1 MRPRFLIAATVAVS
15 LCGSLQSEA
24 QDGTNVLVIANGA
37 NRASVQIAEEYA
49 AARAV
54 PTDQLLRLK
63 ITNGEQLSR
72 ADFEQQIQSP
82 VAAWL
87 AAHGLQDR
95 ILYIVLTKGVPLQ
108 ISGSSGRQG
117 SSASV
122 DSELA
127 LLYRRLTGVSVPANG
142 PVPNPYFA
150 RTAEDI
156 KSAKPFNRA
165 TYDTYLVTRLD
176 GFTVADALGLITRGL
191 APRQDGRILMDAP
204 LVTGDPRVG
213 WMDEAASRLREGGFA
228 DRVVVENTGRALQN
242 EADVLGYMS
251 WGSND
256 PALNVRHPNLT
267 FVPGAVA
274 SMFLSSDARTFVE
287 PPSSWKPGPAL
298 PQNSYSGSS
307 QTLTGDLIRS
317 GITGVAGQ
325 VSEPYVDGAVRPD
338 ILFPAYLKGLNLA
351 EAFYLAT
358 PSLSW
363 QAVVIGDPLCAP
375 FRTAAFGES
384 QPDPPV
390 DADTELPA
398 HFSARRL
405 ATLQGRATAPA
416 LKLMLRAETRD
427 ARGDSEGALDALKK
441 ATTADSAS
449 TFVWHALAI
458 AHERRGDHAE
468 AAGDY
473 RQILALNATD
483 VVALNNLA
491 YNLTVHDNRPRE
503 GYVYAARAAALTRNP
518 TIDDTLGWIQ
528 HLLGDNTQALVL
540 LDRASRSLP
549 NNAEVQFHAAVVYAA
564 TGRVHEAEQLLKAAL
579 ALDPSFG
586 HRRDV
591 RDLQQTLRPK
601 Y

>member
-1 MRPRFLIAATVAVS
+1 VRPSLIVAATAALSV
-15 LCGSLQSEA
+15 CGSLQSEA
-24 QDGTNVLVIANGA
+24 QDGTNVLVIANAA
-37 NRASVQIAEEYA
+37 NSASVQIAEEYV

-54 PTDQLLRLK
+54 PNDQLLRLK
-63 ITNGEQLSR
+63 ITNSEQLSR
-72 ADFEQQIQSP
+72 ADFEQQIQGP

-87 AAHGLQDR
+87 ATHGLQDR

-117 SSASV
+117 SAASV
-122 DSELA
+122 DSELT
-127 LLYRRLTGVSVPANG
+127 LLYRRLTGVSVPING

-150 RTAEDI
+150 RSAEEI
-156 KSAKPFNRA
+156 KSPKPFNRA

-176 GFTVADALGLITRGL
+176 GFTTADALALITRGL

-213 WMDEAASRLREGGFA
+213 WMDEAANRLREGGFA

-256 PALNVRHPNLT
+256 PALYVRHPNLT
-267 FVPGAVA
+267 FIPGAVA

-287 PPSSWKPGPAL
+287 PPSSWKPGLL
-298 PQNSYSGSS
+298 PQNSYSGSAQS
-307 QTLTGDLIRS
+307 LTADLIRS
-317 GITGVAGQ
+317 GVTGVAGQ

-351 EAFYLAT
+351 ESFYLAT

-363 QAVVIGDPLCAP
+363 QTVVIGDPLCAP
-375 FRTAAFGES
+375 FRTAAFGET
-384 QPDPPV
+384 QAEPPV
-390 DADTELPA
+390 DADTALPA

-405 ATLQGRATAPA
+405 ATLQGLATTPA
-416 LKLMLRAETRD
+416 LKLMLRAETRE

-441 ATTADSAS
+441 ASTADSAS

-468 AAGDY
+468 SAADY

-491 YNLTVHDNRPRE
+491 YNLTVHDNRPRDA
-503 GYVYAARAAALTRNP
+503 YAYAARAAALTRNNP
-518 TIDDTLGWIQ
+518 TVDDTLGWIH
-528 HLLGDNTQALVL
+528 HLLGDNAQALVL

-564 TGRVHEAEQLLKAAL
+564 TGRLHEAAQLLKGAL
-579 ALDPSFG
+579 ALDPSLG
-586 HRRDV
+586 RRRDV
-591 RDLQQTLRPK
+591 RDLQQSLRAK
-601 Y
+601 H